1 VSEPLAR
8 LYDLALRTLDDQER
22 RADALRGRLGPVLAA
37 AALGVT
43 LLSGPVLDGPP
54 PTGAIDHLALVV
66 TIGGLFLTVAGAF
79 ATLSSRGA
87 IAMELAPRRLELE
100 LRRDG
105 VLDDTAAFCS
115 AMVERLD
122 RQWRRNAASLDRL
135 HGRFTLMLC
144 GIHMMLCGL
153 ALVSIVG

>member
-1 VSEPLAR
+1 MSEPLAR

-43 LLSGPVLDGPP
+43 LLSGPVLEDPT
-54 PTGAIDHLALVV
+54 PTGAIGHLALVV
-66 TIGGLFLTVAGAF
+66 TSGGLFLMLAGMF
-79 ATLSSRGA
+79 AILGSRGA
-87 IAMELAPRRLELE
+87 VAMELAPRRLELE

-115 AMVERLD
+115 AMIERID

-135 HGRFTLMLC
+135 HGHFTLMLC
-144 GIHMMLCGL
+144 GIHIMLCGL